1 MLIDPSFDSNAAEW
15 GNGSSSV
22 SQSISGGAMT
32 ITNSDYASAPG
43 FVSRDFSALIIGR
56 EIRVAVDITCGV
68 ADEWRVNASDGVAA
82 SAWQTGSGTLNYDWT
97 TTQRNHSVY
106 IELRQ
111 GTQDITVNS
120 VSIKDNAYT
129 PQTIS
134 KTLQD
139 ATTGICRRNAVLS
152 HNAVNAPQYAV
163 SFTAINGLATTYIG
177 RVSAGKHIEPGPTH
191 ADVEVGGLSFSRT
204 PEDQYGVRRRVRKS
218 RARSFRALV
227 QCDDLAGDWID
238 QVLTELEGADAAFD
252 FNNDGTDYARLQI
265 YGWAEDWSTNVTGIS
280 GLDVLSV
287 QLRSLVETIR
297 V

>member
-1 MLIDPSFDSNAAEW
+1 
-15 GNGSSSV
+15 
-22 SQSISGGAMT
+22 
-32 ITNSDYASAPG
+32 
-43 FVSRDFSALIIGR
+43 
-56 EIRVAVDITCGV
+56 
-68 ADEWRVNASDGVAA
+68 VAA

-111 GTQDITVNS
+111 GTQNITVNS

-177 RVSAGKHIEPGPTH
+177 RVSAGRVVHVGMTE
-191 ADVEVGGLSFSRT
+191 AEVEVGGVSFSRT
-204 PEDQYGVRRRVRKS
+204 SEDEYGTQRKVRKR

-227 QCDDLAGDWID
+227 WLEPGCLPGDELSGDLLD
-238 QVLTELEGADAAFD
+238 QVLTELEGSDASFD
-252 FNNDGTDYARLQI
+252 FNNNGTDYSRLQL
-265 YGWAEDWSTNVTGIS
+265 YGWAESWSTIVTGIQ
-280 GLDVLSV
+280 GLDTLSI